1 MTPKNDNYEHN
12 LYYTQ
17 HKWLPH
23 FFYGATAPL
32 MKEIQGQKGQLF
44 VDLFHA
50 MHKDET
56 DYRCPIR
63 ATDFEISSYINGTQ
77 TIMQI
82 IMPKPLGSMY
92 CRSVYLCY
100 DESAKEKAYFTV
112 EQTSSGEYYI
122 CSWLDNGAHIIYE
135 EAPNSIQDELEH
147 IQKHFKVG
155 FHLENVIAVTFP
167 SQIA

>member
-1 MTPKNDNYEHN
+1 MAPKNDNYEHN

-32 MKEIQGQKGQLF
+32 MKEIQKQKGQLF

-56 DYRCPIR
+56 DYRCPIT
-63 ATDFEISSYINGTQ
+63 ATDFEITSYINGFQ

-82 IMPKPLGSMY
+82 IMPEPLGSMY

-100 DESAKEKAYFTV
+100 DESTKEKSDFTV
-112 EQTSSGEYYI
+112 EQTSSGES
-122 CSWLDNGAHIIYE
+122 C
-135 EAPNSIQDELEH
+135 
-147 IQKHFKVG
+147 
-155 FHLENVIAVTFP
+155 T
-167 SQIA
+167 